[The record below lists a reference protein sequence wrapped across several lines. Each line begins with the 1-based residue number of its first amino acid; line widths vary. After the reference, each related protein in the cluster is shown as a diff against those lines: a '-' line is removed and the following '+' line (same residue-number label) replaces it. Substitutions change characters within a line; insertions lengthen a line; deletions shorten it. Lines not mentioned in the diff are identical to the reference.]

1 VNGYQIAG
9 LVLFVVIVGPVVLG
23 FVLGS
28 RPKDT
33 VDSKGAARS
42 YDYPVQYEV
51 RIRVTVNA
59 ETPEEAAWEAQKL
72 IRDYPVH
79 AEVIDPRGRLSQVVG
94 EGD

>member
-1 VNGYQIAG
+1 MTWYQILG

-33 VDSKGAARS
+33 VDSKSAARS

-59 ETPEEAAWEAQKL
+59 RTPEEAAEEAQIL
-72 IRDYPVH
+72 LRDYLVH
-79 AEVIDPRGRLSQVVG
+79 TEVIDPRGGLSQVVVRG
-94 EGD
+94 N